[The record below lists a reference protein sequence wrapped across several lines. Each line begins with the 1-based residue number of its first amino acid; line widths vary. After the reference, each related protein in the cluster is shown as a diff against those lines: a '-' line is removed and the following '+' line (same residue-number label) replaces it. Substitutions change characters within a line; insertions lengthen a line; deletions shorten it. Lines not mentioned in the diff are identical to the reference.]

1 MASSSIQHQQLQQQQ
16 QQGLPSNKHAVLMSA
31 SIAFNFFTPPRRS
44 VQTDRRVAQLIST
57 L

>member
-31 SIAFNFFTPPRRS
+31 SIAFNFSHRHAGPFKPTAELRN
-44 VQTDRRVAQLIST
+44 
-57 L
+57 